1 MVHWGGGGNAKFSG
15 RKLNGERGTLTWEDR
30 VTLAR
35 QIYRKAEPSQAKLK
49 AKLEEY
55 ASKGGYTLTI
65 GDPIP
70 KSR

>member
-1 MVHWGGGGNAKFSG
+1 MVHWGGGEKNARFSG

-30 VTLAR
+30 ALAR
-35 QIYRKAEPSQAKLK
+35 QFYRKAEQSQAKLK

-55 ASKGGYTLTI
+55 PSKGGCTLRI